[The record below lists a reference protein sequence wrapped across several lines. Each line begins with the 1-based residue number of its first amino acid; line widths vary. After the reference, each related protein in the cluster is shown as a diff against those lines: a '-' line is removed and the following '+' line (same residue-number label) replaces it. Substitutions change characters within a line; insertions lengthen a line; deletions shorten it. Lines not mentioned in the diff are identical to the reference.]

1 MAQTFEQELYEA
13 VGRAF
18 PGLTV
23 RSMSRLLGKSSGYWS
38 SVTSQNLPLSTDAL
52 THLSEVIECQQI
64 MCPLDSRRGQ
74 RLADAQQLICEQ
86 LSARLE
92 VLRAYLSD
100 HSHAPDSRN
109 LWRHE
114 IIQPMP
120 FFVSTY

>member
-1 MAQTFEQELYEA
+1 MSQTFEQELYEA

-38 SVTSQNLPLSTDAL
+38 SVTSQNLPLSTGAL
-52 THLSEVIECQQI
+52 THLSEVIECQQV
-64 MCPLDSRRGQ
+64 MCTMDSRRGQ

-92 VLRAYLSD
+92 VLRAYLPANFHPS
-100 HSHAPDSRN
+100 ASRS
-109 LWRHE
+109 LRE
-114 IIQPMP
+114 QGILQPMP
-120 FFVSTY
+120 FLVSTY